1 MRTSVRTRP
10 SKALTNE
17 LDRLKP
23 LFASRTDYVFAKDL
37 SGRYVSAN
45 AAYLAA
51 LNREAS
57 ELVGATDEA
66 IFPPADVDE
75 LQARERLV
83 HLCGHTLEN
92 EMSLPFNGQA
102 RSVLIRR
109 SAWRDAAG
117 QVIGTI
123 GIATDITQS
132 REGRLA
138 DGRHGLQTR
147 GSNAR
152 LQQMLADQRRFS
164 RRMVLMLD
172 AGRELVATLDSG
184 RIRRVAVDVVEQS
197 IESAAS
203 AFALFN
209 PSTHSWTFQ
218 TFGARGRTLG
228 EVGDTYGSDAA
239 PFSEDVLRGRVF
251 RRPRLRAGRGGFDA
265 AVMAG
270 GLTGYVALPVTCE
283 RDLRAVLLAVWSDD
297 GFPLPEDLWLLE
309 SLATQVSLALHNA
322 SLYEQLG
329 ASLVALKRV
338 QEQARRAEHLKALG
352 QVASGVAHDFNNSL
366 TTILGLSDWLLHE
379 LPADTPFYADL
390 ETIRTAAVDAAAM
403 VKRLQVFGRL
413 RTDLRGGFS
422 DTVDLADVA
431 RAVVELTRPRCVEL
445 SSVSGRAFGVRVEA
459 DSTGPLVPGS
469 PGELRELLVNL
480 VFNGLDAM
488 PDGGI
493 VRVTTGVKDGRATVC
508 VIDTGVGMTDEVKSR
523 LFEPFFSTKGHKGNG
538 LGLSMCAGIA
548 ARHDARLSV
557 ESAPGAGTTFVL
569 TFDTAVVGAPT
580 RAAVSGGDGGVR
592 PGPAGRG
599 GLRLVHSSEAES

>member
-10 SKALTNE
+10 SKALMSE

-51 LNREAS
+51 LNKEAAD
-57 ELVGATDEA
+57 LVGATDA
-66 IFPPADVDE
+66 TVFPPADADE

-92 EMSLPFNGQA
+92 EMTLPFNGQA
-102 RSVLIRR
+102 RNVMIRR

-123 GIATDITQS
+123 GIATDITQT

-172 AGRELVATLDSG
+172 AGRELVATLDSA

-209 PSTHSWTFQ
+209 QSTNSWTFQ
-218 TFGARGRTLG
+218 TLGLRGCALG

-239 PFSEDVLRGRVF
+239 PFSDDVLRGRVF

-309 SLATQVSLALHNA
+309 SLSTQVSLALHNA
-322 SLYEQLG
+322 ALYEQLG

-379 LPADTPFYADL
+379 LPAETPFYSDL

-403 VKRLQVFGRL
+403 VRRLQVFGRL
-413 RTDLRGGFS
+413 RADVRGEFAE
-422 DTVDLADVA
+422 TVDLADVA
-431 RAVVELTRPRCVEL
+431 RAVAELTRPRCLEL
-445 SSVSGRAFGVRVEA
+445 SAAAGHHFGVRVEA
-459 DSTGPLVPGS
+459 DSGPLVPGA

-488 PDGGI
+488 PDGGV
-493 VRVTTGVKDGRATVC
+493 VRVTAGVKDGRATVC
-508 VIDTGVGMTDEVKSR
+508 VIDTGVGMPDDVKSR
-523 LFEPFFSTKGHKGNG
+523 LFEPFFSTKGHRGNG
-538 LGLSMCAGIA
+538 LGLSMCASIA

-557 ESAPGAGTTFVL
+557 ESAPGAGATFVL
-569 TFDTAVVGAPT
+569 TFETAVIGAPPHVP
-580 RAAVSGGDGGVR
+580 AAGGEDVAR
-592 PGPAGRG
+592 PGPGGRG

>member
-1 MRTSVRTRP
+1 VLLS
-10 SKALTNE
+10 E
-17 LDRLKP
+17 LDRLRP

-51 LNREAS
+51 LNKEAA
-57 ELVGATDEA
+57 ELVGATDA
-66 IFPPADVDE
+66 TVFPSADADE

-92 EMSLPFNGQA
+92 EMTLPFNGQA
-102 RSVLIRR
+102 RNVLIRR

-123 GIATDITQS
+123 GIATDISQA

-172 AGRELVATLDSG
+172 AGRELVATLDSA

-209 PSTHSWTFQ
+209 QSTHSWTLQ
-218 TFGARGRTLG
+218 TFGHRGRAFG
-228 EVGDTYGSDAA
+228 EIGDTYGAAAA
-239 PFSEDVLRGRVF
+239 PFSDEVLRGQVF

-265 AVMAG
+265 SITAG
-270 GLTGYVALPVTCE
+270 GFTGYVALPVTWE
-283 RDLRAVLLAVWSDD
+283 RDLHAVLLAAWADD
-297 GFPLPEDLWLLE
+297 AFPLPEDLWLLE
-309 SLATQVSLALHNA
+309 SLSTQVSLALHNA
-322 SLYEQLG
+322 ALYEQLG

-338 QEQARRAEHLKALG
+338 QEQARRTEHLKALG

-379 LPADTPFYADL
+379 LPADTPLYADL

-413 RTDLRGGFS
+413 RTDVRGEF
-422 DTVDLADVA
+422 TEPVDLADVA

-445 SSVSGRAFGVRVEA
+445 SSTTGHAFSVRVDA
-459 DSTGPLVPGS
+459 DHGPLVPGS

-480 VFNGLDAM
+480 VFNSLDAM
-488 PDGGI
+488 PQGGV
-493 VRVTTGVKDGRATVC
+493 VRLTAGLKDGRPTAC
-508 VIDTGVGMTDEVKSR
+508 VIDTGTGMTDDVKSR
-523 LFEPFFSTKGHKGNG
+523 LFEPFFSTKGHRGNG

-569 TFDTAVVGAPT
+569 SFD
-580 RAAVSGGDGGVR
+580 AAVAGAGSRPASADAEDGARQGT
-592 PGPAGRG
+592 AGRG